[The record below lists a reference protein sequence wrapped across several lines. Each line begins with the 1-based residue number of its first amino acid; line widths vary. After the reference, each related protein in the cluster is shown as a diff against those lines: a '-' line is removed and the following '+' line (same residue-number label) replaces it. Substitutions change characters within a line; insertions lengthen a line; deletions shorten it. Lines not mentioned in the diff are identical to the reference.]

1 MVIVYGYK
9 TDVKNEKSFGEQ
21 KCPNCNHVAQMY
33 LAKEQFKVTLFYIPI
48 FKKTNRRIVL
58 CENCGIVE
66 ELSKDEYKSRL
77 REL

>member
-9 TDVKNEKSFGEQ
+9 TDVKNEKDLGEQ

-33 LAKEQFKVTLFYIPI
+33 LSKEQFKATLFYIPI

-66 ELSKDEYKSRL
+66 ELSKEEYKSRL
-77 REL
+77 NEL